1 MTGNQTGDKLL
12 SVAVAGAVES
22 DVSDKNWSILVKYQ
36 FLNGHR

>member
-1 MTGNQTGDKLL
+1 MTGNQNGDKLL
-12 SVAVAGAVES
+12 SVYVVRTVGL